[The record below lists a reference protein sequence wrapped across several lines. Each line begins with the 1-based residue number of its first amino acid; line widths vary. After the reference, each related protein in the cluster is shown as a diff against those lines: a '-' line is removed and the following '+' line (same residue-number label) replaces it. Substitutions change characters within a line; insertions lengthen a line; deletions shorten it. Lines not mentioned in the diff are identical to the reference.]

1 VLEGVACWR
10 RNSFMMDG
18 WISTKRTILYPS
30 TGGKSGCRGVM
41 DGVNMAKSEIM
52 ARGYMWVNR

>member
-1 VLEGVACWR
+1 
-10 RNSFMMDG
+10 MMDG